1 MFKPIDKVSRKVLE
15 QETFIKIIDVF
26 RKEELEPGC
35 YVYEV
40 LLQNIRFKTV
50 MTVDELKKAISY
62 AVDIVEEFKSINNS
76 GINRTRFLEIQYEE
90 QNKIEQAERE
100 DGEFWLP
107 FNVINIVQT
116 DELKKIKAKIAALQK
131 VGGAYWVLISNP
143 GLVLAM
149 YAVFERI
156 VDEFDNIELYAH
168 AVFFIV
174 KAIMRVRSEE
184 LVDKEDMCETQN
196 QSN

>member
-26 RKEELEPGC
+26 RKEELEQGC

-76 GINRTRFLEIQYEE
+76 GINITRFLEIQYEE
-90 QNKIEQAERE
+90 
-100 DGEFWLP
+100 
-107 FNVINIVQT
+107 
-116 DELKKIKAKIAALQK
+116 
-131 VGGAYWVLISNP
+131 
-143 GLVLAM
+143 
-149 YAVFERI
+149 RI
-156 VDEFDNIELYAH
+156 
-168 AVFFIV
+168 
-174 KAIMRVRSEE
+174 R
-184 LVDKEDMCETQN
+184 
-196 QSN
+196 